1 MDLPYIE
8 TLKVGGFNFDNALRN
23 EAVMKQTGEDI
34 KLTYTGTTNVG
45 LVYKDGVV
53 LASDTR
59 ATGGSIVGD
68 KNCQKLHYLA
78 DNIYCAG

>member
-1 MDLPYIE
+1 MELPYVDN
-8 TLKVGGFNFDNALRN
+8 LQLGGFDFDNCLRN
-23 EAVMKQTGEDI
+23 EAIIKQTGEAPKAI
-34 KLTYTGTTNVG
+34 STGTTIVG

-59 ATGGSIVGD
+59 ATAGPIVGD

-78 DNIYCAG
+78 PNIWCAG